1 MLAKVWN
8 KASIIHLFSTLLT
21 CSFPPPA
28 PTRLLMCLE
37 GTAQSKERL
46 QHTPCLE
53 ESLHHFLKQVRIVT
67 EYLVHYTTSP
77 SESTPPDQGGVG
89 VGVLC
94 GLELR
99 QFPTLNVLCISL
111 CVRPSHHPVF
121 DGLSVCINERRN
133 EKLYTTTKEQVSTL
147 YNIAN
152 VCYCKVKW
160 WYNNI
165 VWFH

>member
-1 MLAKVWN
+1 
-8 KASIIHLFSTLLT
+8 
-21 CSFPPPA
+21 
-28 PTRLLMCLE
+28 MCLE